1 MTVRRNTKDGDF
13 TYGRGLR
20 DYAKDEEA
28 ILQNLKTRILSFKN
42 DWFLDVDA
50 HIDWFDLLGRKG
62 TQDEIKREI
71 ERVCISTEGI
81 VSVDKI
87 ELIKMS
93 RSANIKIQVT
103 TVFDNR
109 LSLDLGIE
117 P

>member
-1 MTVRRNTKDGDF
+1 MTVRRNTKDGEWMF
-13 TYGRGLR
+13 GRGLR

-28 ILQNLKTRILSFKN
+28 ILQNLRTRILSFKN
-42 DWFLDVDA
+42 DWFLNVDA
-50 HIDWFDLLGRKG
+50 EIDWFDLLGRKG

-71 ERVCISTEGI
+71 ERVCIATEGI

>member
-1 MTVRRNTKDGDF
+1 MTVRRNTPTGDW
-13 TYGRGLR
+13 TYGRSKR
-20 DYAKDEEA
+20 DYARDEEA

-42 DWFLDVDA
+42 DWFLGVDQE
-50 HIDWFDLLGRKG
+50 IDWFDLLGRKG
-62 TQDEIKREI
+62 TQDEIKREV
-71 ERVCISTEGI
+71 ERVCIATEGI